1 MPSFRKFSAKTH
13 LKEERIHP
21 GWFLV
26 EMVHIYVLFNPFQ
39 FVRTLFKKKKK
50 TMKPWKKGRPDHNGN
65 YSIKTKKTSKSKFTT
80 KKIEQLSPQ
89 V

>member
-1 MPSFRKFSAKTH
+1 MPSFNKFSAKNH
-13 LKEERIHP
+13 LKDERIHP

-50 TMKPWKKGRPDHNGN
+50 KTMKPRKRGYKWVYFGLDG
-65 YSIKTKKTSKSKFTT
+65 KS
-80 KKIEQLSPQ
+80 QSGMN
-89 V
+89 